1 MTRTY
6 SWVILIFTG
15 GKRKRTWEGSI
26 RMVGKPEELNK
37 GMEGFSRGSILWRQ
51 SKTYLGDSKV
61 IGMKER

>member
-15 GKRKRTWEGSI
+15 DKRKRTREGSI
-26 RMVGKPEELNK
+26 RKAGKTEELNK
-37 GMEGFSRGSILWRQ
+37 GMEGFSRGSILRRQ